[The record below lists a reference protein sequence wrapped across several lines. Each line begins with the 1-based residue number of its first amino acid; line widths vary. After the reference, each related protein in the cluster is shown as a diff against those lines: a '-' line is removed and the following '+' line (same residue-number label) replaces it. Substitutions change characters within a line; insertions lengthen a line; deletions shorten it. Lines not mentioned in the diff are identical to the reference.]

1 MLKKIINGTLLLP
14 DGDSFR
20 TGQAD
25 LFIRD
30 GKIAGIG
37 TDLSAAGTAN
47 DVAGENRL
55 DEPCEV
61 IDASG
66 QLIMPGLINMHTHAY
81 MTSMRN
87 YADDVDFQEWLFG
100 RITPVE
106 DRLPKEGAY
115 WTSLLACMEMLRTG
129 TTSFVDMHMFHEQS
143 ARAADA
149 AGMRAWIGR
158 GLVGDNLYADDNP
171 RFREAM
177 EEMDA
182 WQSDRLHFIL
192 SPHAIYTCSLHM
204 LEQVVEES
212 ERRHMLRQTHLSE
225 SLTEIE
231 NCRAQYGGRSPVE
244 VMRDVGFLSDHTIL
258 AHCVQLDEKDVSI
271 LAESGSSVV
280 TNPASNAKLGNG
292 FAPVTAMRKAG
303 INITLGTDGTASNN
317 TLNMFREMGLLSLI
331 HKGIC
336 QDSTA
341 APASFVLGC
350 ATENAAKALHA
361 EGQIGSIREGAWA
374 DLVFVDLGAV
384 SLFPNNNIVSSLCYS
399 ANGSEVESVMVAGEY
414 VMKDREYTGI
424 DTERVYYEVSRLVE
438 TYL

>member
-14 DGDSFR
+14 DGESFR
-20 TGQAD
+20 TEAAD
-25 LFIRD
+25 LLIRD
-30 GKIAGIG
+30 GRIASVG
-37 TDLSAAGTAN
+37 AADT
-47 DVAGENRL
+47 E
-55 DEPCEV
+55 EPCET

-66 QLIMPGLINMHTHAY
+66 LLVMPGLINMHTHAY

-100 RITPVE
+100 RVTPVE

-143 ARAADA
+143 AKAVSA

-158 GLVGDNLYADDNP
+158 GLVGDDLYAPDNP
-171 RFREAM
+171 RFREAI
-177 EEMDA
+177 EEMEA

-192 SPHAIYTCSLHM
+192 SPHAIYTCSPRM

-212 ERRHMLRQTHLSE
+212 ERRHLLRQTHLSE

-231 NCRAQYGGRSPVE
+231 NCRAQYGGRTPVE
-244 VMRDVGFLSDHTIL
+244 VMRDLGFLSDHTIL
-258 AHCVQLDEKDVSI
+258 AHCVQLQGDDIGI

-292 FAPVTAMRKAG
+292 FAPVSEMRQAG

-336 QDSTA
+336 RDSTA
-341 APASFVLGC
+341 APASFVVSC
-350 ATENAAKALHA
+350 ATTHAARALHE
-361 EGQIGSIREGAWA
+361 EGRLGIIREGAWA
-374 DLVFVDLGAV
+374 DLAFLDLNAV
-384 SLFPNNNIVSSLCYS
+384 SLFPNNNILSSLCYS
-399 ANGSEVESVMVAGEY
+399 ANGSEVVSVMVAGEFA
-414 VMKDREYTGI
+414 MKNGEFAGI
-424 DTERVYYEVSRLVE
+424 DEERVRFEVGRIVE
-438 TYL
+438 EFL

>member
-1 MLKKIINGTLLLP
+1 M
-14 DGDSFR
+14 
-20 TGQAD
+20 
-25 LFIRD
+25 
-30 GKIAGIG
+30 
-37 TDLSAAGTAN
+37 
-47 DVAGENRL
+47 
-55 DEPCEV
+55 
-61 IDASG
+61 
-66 QLIMPGLINMHTHAY
+66 
-81 MTSMRN
+81 
-87 YADDVDFQEWLFG
+87 DFQEWLF
-100 RITPVE
+100 RRVNPVE

-129 TTSFVDMHMFHEQS
+129 TTAFVDMHMFHEQS
-143 ARAADA
+143 ARAASQ

-158 GLVGDNLYADDNP
+158 GLVGDNLYAEDNP
-171 RFREAM
+171 RFREAI

-182 WQSDRLHFIL
+182 WQSDRLQFIL
-192 SPHAIYTCSLHM
+192 SPHAIYTCSTDM
-204 LEQVVEES
+204 LAQVVEES
-212 ERRHMLRQTHLSE
+212 EKRHMLRQTHLSE
-225 SLTEIE
+225 SVTEVE
-231 NCRAQYGGRSPVE
+231 NCRSQYGGRTPVE
-244 VMRDVGFLSDHTIL
+244 VMRDVGFLGSSTIL
-258 AHCVQLDEKDVSI
+258 AHCVHLQDDDIAI

-292 FAPVTAMRKAG
+292 FAPVSAMQK
-303 INITLGTDGTASNN
+303 DGTASNN